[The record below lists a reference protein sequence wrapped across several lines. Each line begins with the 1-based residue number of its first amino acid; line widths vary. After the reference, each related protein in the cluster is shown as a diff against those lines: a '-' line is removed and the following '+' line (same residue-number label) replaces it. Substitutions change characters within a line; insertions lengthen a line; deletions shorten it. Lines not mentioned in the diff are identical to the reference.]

1 MNSLSKS
8 PLQPLIRKLQLWA
21 PLSEADQTALLA
33 LPFTLRSLKAEDY
46 VVRDGDRPKH
56 RCLLIHGF
64 AYRQKIVGNGGKQIF
79 ALYMVGDLIHL
90 QNSLG
95 PADHD
100 VQMLSDAEVALIP
113 IEATQKIAA
122 ARPAIARA
130 MWYEALVE
138 GALFRE
144 WFANI
149 GRRDAHARIAHLL
162 CELALRLE
170 AAGLGSKMD
179 YELPMSQEWIA
190 DALSLTPVHVNRILG
205 RLQKQGLIHR
215 RRRQVVIRDWGRL
228 AAAGDFD
235 PAYLHLNLAPPAA
248 L

>member
-1 MNSLSKS
+1 MDGFSDIF
-8 PLQPLIRKLQLWA
+8 PLQTLIRNLQRWA
-21 PLSEADQTALLA
+21 PLSEADQSALRA
-33 LPFTLRSLKAEDY
+33 LPFTLRSVKADHY
-46 VVRDGDRPKH
+46 LVRDGDRPKH
-56 RCLLIHGF
+56 SCLLIQGI
-64 AYRQKIVGNGGKQIF
+64 AYRQKIVGDGGKQIF
-79 ALYMVGDLIHL
+79 ALYLVGDLIHL

-95 PADHD
+95 RADHN
-100 VQMLSDAEVALIP
+100 VQMLSDGEVALIP
-113 IEATQKIAA
+113 SEAIHNIAA

-130 MWYEALVE
+130 MWYHTLVE
-138 GALFRE
+138 YSLFRE
-144 WFANI
+144 WITNN

-170 AAGLGSKMD
+170 AAGLSSKIS

-205 RLQKQGLIHR
+205 RLHKEGLIDRTKR
-215 RRRQVVIRDWGRL
+215 RVVIRDWDRL

-235 PAYLHLNLAPPAA
+235 PAYLYLNVVPAA